1 MAFEALKM
9 LQEKCGVTPDGA
21 FGPNTAKAIV
31 THYELSPERG
41 AHLLGQVV
49 HESGTF
55 RYTRENLNYSV
66 EAMMKVWPNRFPT
79 EESAKPFARN
89 PKALAENVYFGRMGN
104 DSKEKAS
111 AYIGRGFLQ
120 LTGYNNV
127 RAFASDMRVPEVLD
141 NPQLLEE
148 DYAMDTALWFFKKNN
163 LWKICDEGVNDD
175 TIKNLTKRINGGYTG
190 LSHRE
195 KETKKIYG
203 WLK

>member
-9 LQEKCGVTPDGA
+9 LQEKCGCSPDGA
-21 FGPNTAKAIV
+21 FGPNTARAIV
-31 THYELSPERG
+31 KHYELSPERG

-66 EAMMKVWPNRFPT
+66 QAMMKVWPSRFPT
-79 EESAKPFARN
+79 EESAEPFAKN
-89 PKALAENVYFGRMGN
+89 PKALAENVYFDRMGN
-104 DSKEKAS
+104 DTKEKAS

-127 RAFASDMRVPEVLD
+127 RSFASDMRVPEVLD
-141 NPQLLEE
+141 NPKLLEE
-148 DYAMDTALWFFKKNN
+148 DYAMETALWFFKKNN

-175 TIKNLTKRINGGYTG
+175 TIKRLTKRITG
-190 LSHRE
+190 LDHRV
-195 KETKKIYG
+195 KETKKIYE